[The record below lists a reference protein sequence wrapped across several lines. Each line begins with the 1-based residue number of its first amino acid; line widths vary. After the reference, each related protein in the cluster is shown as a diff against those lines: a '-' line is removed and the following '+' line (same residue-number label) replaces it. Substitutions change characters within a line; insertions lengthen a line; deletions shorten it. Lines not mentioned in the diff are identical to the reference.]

1 MKDQELRKAEETM
14 TREQEPKP
22 EPDMK
27 EPVTDKNQSP
37 PKGPKRPREPET
49 EDTHEKTGNSK
60 SPRLQK
66 EGEPRLKE
74 QSRVGKA
81 IEAPR

>member
-1 MKDQELRKAEETM
+1 M

-27 EPVTDKNQSP
+27 ERVTDKNQSP

-49 EDTHEKTGNSK
+49 EDTHEETGNSK
-60 SPRLQK
+60 RPRLQK